1 VSQPASSQTVKDPV
15 DHQEELQAAE
25 TSTGSMA
32 AAMSPRELA
41 ALLLG
46 PSNGAKPLTP
56 EALAA
61 LSDTAVLR
69 VPAWLLSNLTPTD
82 VTAEGYKS
90 TEAAAEGRRSDS
102 AAGTGVQMDTPVRVQ
117 QQTVSGG
124 PALPGLLRGAGT
136 MRLFIYDQLQRGYT
150 TAVDPIV
157 PEQEAETGAD
167 GTVQQGH
174 AKGGSQKAQKAQE
187 QREWKLHIA
196 LATRL
201 AQDFLALANR
211 QSGWEYGGCLLR
223 CADTM
228 LPGAAVAYTNHVNAA
243 MYCMHAAGLAEELF
257 KSMQHK
263 IT

>member
-1 VSQPASSQTVKDPV
+1 
-15 DHQEELQAAE
+15 
-25 TSTGSMA
+25 
-32 AAMSPRELA
+32 MSPRGLA

-46 PSNGAKPLTP
+46 PSKRAKPLTP

-82 VTAEGYKS
+82 ATAEGCKS
-90 TEAAAEGRRSDS
+90 AAAAAEGRRSVS
-102 AAGTGVQMDTPVRVQ
+102 AAGTGVQMDTPVTIQ
-117 QQTVSGG
+117 QQQAVSGG
-124 PALPGLLRGAGT
+124 PALPELLRSAGS

-150 TAVDPIV
+150 TAVDPSV
-157 PEQEAETGAD
+157 PEQEAETAAD
-167 GTVQQGH
+167 GTVQQEQ
-174 AKGGSQKAQKAQE
+174 AKGGSPNKQNKRE
-187 QREWKLHIA
+187 DPEWKLHIA
-196 LATRL
+196 LAQWL